1 MSACAA
7 VSGTAA
13 TTLSRRTVLQLQRA
27 TAVQGASGTLH
38 GVLSEYMFFKISDI
52 SQLLLWP
59 GNFK

>member
-1 MSACAA
+1 
-7 VSGTAA
+7 
-13 TTLSRRTVLQLQRA
+13 VLQLQRA